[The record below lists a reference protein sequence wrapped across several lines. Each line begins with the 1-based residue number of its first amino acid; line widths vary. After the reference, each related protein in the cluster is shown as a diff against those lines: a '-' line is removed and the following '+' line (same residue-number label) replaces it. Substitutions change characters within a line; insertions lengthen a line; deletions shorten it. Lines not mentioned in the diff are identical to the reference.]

1 METPKVKE
9 IIRNSVRKQLI
20 ERKHKSHTEVD
31 DVNADMEHH
40 NEESTLIMH
49 EINALNSKLQYLT
62 SINGDLVEFLHTLVK
77 SLDHNNDID
86 ISDARKDFT
95 VLLNRSGRR
104 KFYQQQ
110 KRL

>member
-1 METPKVKE
+1 MYSIKKSLRKNLLERTSKRVKPTIDVEDINIEDAHHDEEITLMLHQINMLNDKVG
-9 IIRNSVRKQLI
+9 
-20 ERKHKSHTEVD
+20 
-31 DVNADMEHH
+31 
-40 NEESTLIMH
+40 
-49 EINALNSKLQYLT
+49 YLT

-77 SLDHNNDID
+77 SLDHNNEID

>member
-1 METPKVKE
+1 MD
-9 IIRNSVRKQLI
+9 IIKKSVRKNLL
-20 ERKHKSHTEVD
+20 EKTSRNVDVEEVNID
-31 DVNADMEHH
+31 DAHH
-40 NEESTLIMH
+40 NKESTLIMH
-49 EINALNSKLQYLT
+49 EINELNNKVQYLT

-77 SLDHNNDID
+77 SLDHNNEID

>member
-1 METPKVKE
+1 MEIPKITE
-9 IIRNSVRKQLI
+9 IIRNSVRKTLI
-20 ERKHKSHTEVD
+20 ERKRNSPKEVESV
-31 DVNADMEHH
+31 DVDVSHH

-49 EINALNSKLQYLT
+49 EINELNSKVQYLT

-77 SLDHNNDID
+77 SLDHNTEID